1 MLVMMMENQATASSI
16 GVDDNCNIQKGHCT
30 VATCRAVGRFENMGG
45 GGANSN
51 PSLEGEGFASIFMAK
66 YEARV

>member
-1 MLVMMMENQATASSI
+1 MVMMMENQATASSI

-30 VATCRAVGRFENMGG
+30 ALLQHAEPSEGSKFWVWS

-51 PSLEGEGFASIFMAK
+51 SSLLKEKALFQLMAK
-66 YEARV
+66 